1 MNTAP
6 KSTAAATAKKKST
19 TKKKKTSQRS
29 LESTITSAVRRE
41 ITRQTGIPTTESG
54 IKNKVGRMIVDG
66 ILGLFT
72 GKKKTAKK
80 KKGDITADL

>member
-19 TKKKKTSQRS
+19 TKKKKSSQRS
-29 LESTITSAVRRE
+29 LESTVTSAVRRE
-41 ITRQTGIPTTESG
+41 ITRQTGIPTTASG

-72 GKKKTAKK
+72 DKKKPAKK
-80 KKGDITADL
+80 KKGDIVADL